1 MRKLFTFLVA
11 LVAGIGLCW
20 ADESGDCGENLT
32 YVFNS
37 STGELTISG
46 TGTKMDRIEWE
57 WMEWKK
63 QVTSVS
69 LPENLTIIDGSQAFA
84 DFKISS
90 ITLPEGLTSLGES
103 LVFHRC
109 TSLTSIVLPA
119 GISTIPQS
127 TFLKCTSLATVTLP
141 AALTSIGYGAFMSCY
156 ALNTIYCYAE
166 NPPTLGNDV
175 FLDDNTWQP
184 MDLSNV
190 TLYVP
195 YGSIAAYQ
203 AANGWKDFGTIA
215 AIPGTTTVTWN
226 SSDFTEEGNYTTH
239 KGIEVNPGVDV
250 IDFGLGVPNV
260 SISPY
265 GTGSFSTTNS
275 NWVFTKI
282 EVSGGEYDEPSFEGE
297 GWSDS
302 EGKRVWEG
310 QAATVPFNLGFI
322 YTGDECNVPWTI
334 VFTLAPATPEPEPQG
349 QTISGGQDPQNT
361 TYYYSTFFDSQ
372 VKYEL
377 PAGVEAY
384 VATIS
389 GDALTLTKIA
399 VAGQTIPANNA
410 VIFRATANEFTLTP
424 STADAVTFSATNSLQ
439 GTDIEINNVSDCYVL
454 SDEDGVIGFYKYTGS
469 LLHAHKAYITYTA
482 PNNAPRR
489 MRFIFAEEQN
499 TTALDNAE
507 TDNMSVKVIE
517 NGQLVIIRNGVRYNA
532 AGQVIE

>member
-1 MRKLFTFLVA
+1 MRKKLFTFLVA

-20 ADESGDCGENLT
+20 ADESGSCGTDLT
-32 YVFNS
+32 YEFNS

-46 TGTKMDRIEWE
+46 TGIKMDYIAWE

-69 LPENLTIIDGSQAFA
+69 LPENLTIIDGYQAFA

-203 AANGWKDFGTIA
+203 AADGWSSFGTIA
-215 AIPGTTTVTWN
+215 AIPGT
-226 SSDFTEEGNYTTH
+226 
-239 KGIEVNPGVDV
+239 
-250 IDFGLGVPNV
+250 
-260 SISPY
+260 
-265 GTGSFSTTNS
+265 
-275 NWVFTKI
+275 
-282 EVSGGEYDEPSFEGE
+282 EP
-297 GWSDS
+297 
-302 EGKRVWEG
+302 
-310 QAATVPFNLGFI
+310 A
-322 YTGDECNVPWTI
+322 
-334 VFTLAPATPEPEPQG
+334 APADEDITANP
-349 QTISGGQDPQNT
+349 DPQNAGV
-361 TYYYSTFFDSQ
+361 YYSTFFDSAN
-372 VKYEL
+372 KYAL

-384 VATIS
+384 VATVS
-389 GDALTLTKIA
+389 SNALNLTKIA
-399 VAGQTIPANNA
+399 GEGQTIPADNA
-410 VIFRATANEFTLTP
+410 VILKSSVANFTLAV
-424 STADAVTFSATNSLQ
+424 SDAAPVSFTATNSLQ
-439 GTDIEINNVSDCYVL
+439 GSDEAIATPDNCYVL
-454 SDEDGVIGFYKYTGS
+454 SGEDGVVGFYRYTGAD
-469 LLHAHKAYITYTA
+469 LNAHKAYVVYSGSQSVA
-482 PNNAPRR
+482 SRR
-489 MRFIFAEEQN
+489 MPFVFNEEQ
-499 TTALDNAE
+499 TATGVESEEAE
-507 TDNMSVKVIE
+507 AGSRKVME
-517 NGQLVIIRNGVRYNA
+517 NGRLVIIRNGVRYDA
-532 AGQVIE
+532 QGQVIE